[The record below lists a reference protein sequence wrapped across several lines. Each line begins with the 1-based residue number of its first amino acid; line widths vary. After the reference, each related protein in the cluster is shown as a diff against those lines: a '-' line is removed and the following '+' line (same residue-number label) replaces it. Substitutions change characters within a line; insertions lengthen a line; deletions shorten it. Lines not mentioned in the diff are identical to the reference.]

1 MRGRCNI
8 GSKVI
13 IMKTMRKVV
22 FLLMI
27 GTLSLQA
34 QVMHVATKQGD
45 VKFRVQDVDSV
56 YFNYT
61 DSIKTDTTN
70 TIIPDSTNVVPD
82 TITVSLSDLQ
92 VFKEQKNFYPSDL
105 FTQSHI
111 MCHRGLP
118 GYPENTKEA
127 ILAAIKVGYKMLEC
141 DVARTSD
148 GVFVLQHDATI
159 DRCSNGTGRVDSYTF
174 EELLQFD
181 FGSWYN
187 PDFSFVKIA
196 PLEDIIKLCKRKNVV
211 LELDIADNN
220 RFSDSYLPDLFNLV
234 QKHGMLSRT
243 VFCASQSRL
252 ESLQT
257 ISSCVCISVSGIR
270 DIKSLRSALLLKQ
283 KSLCIN
289 VSVPFDKITPEM
301 CELAHSNGMY
311 VKTWTY
317 NFDADADAAFEK
329 GADYVIVQNVLPPFG
344 VSKEKK

>member
-1 MRGRCNI
+1 M
-8 GSKVI
+8 
-13 IMKTMRKVV
+13 T
-22 FLLMI
+22 

-45 VKFRVQDVDSV
+45 VRFRVQDVDSV

-61 DSIKTDTTN
+61 DSITTDTTN
-70 TIIPDSTNVVPD
+70 TSAPDSTASVD
-82 TITVSLSDLQ
+82 YSYLQ
-92 VFKEQKNFYPSDL
+92 VVKEQKNFYPSDL

-111 MCHRGLP
+111 ICHRGLP

-159 DRCSNGTGRVDSYTF
+159 DRCSNGTGRVDAYTF
-174 EELLQFD
+174 EELLQYD

-211 LELDIADNN
+211 LELDIADDN
-220 RFSDSYLPDLFNLV
+220 RFSDDYLPDLFKMV
-234 QKHGMLSRT
+234 QKYGMLPRT

-257 ISSCVCISVSGIR
+257 VSSCVCISVSGVR
-270 DIKSLRSALLLKQ
+270 DIKSLQSALSLKQ

-289 VSVPFDKITPEM
+289 VSIPFDKITPEM
-301 CELAHSNGMY
+301 CEFAHNNGMY

-317 NFDADADAAFEK
+317 NFDTDAEAAFEK